1 MLANIECETLGRK
14 PALLVGGHPRQ
25 FDQVKPFLKHNYDLV
40 VTDEGWEALDMA
52 EKSKYFLIV
61 IDSHVRGMDGYSL
74 ARKMRGQGLNRSSGL
89 IMIVR
94 EEPARACAALEDEL
108 CDDYLMAPYDTSSFL
123 SKFWQL
129 SDRQTELS
137 WDQLPDQ
144 QRLFLRRTKE
154 YFDGISRNLVQEG
167 CFEAKAVNDTKAEV
181 INATLNDGI
190 FEILDLLW
198 NYHQHT
204 YVHSIRSCALMA
216 IMGASLGFSKD
227 EMSVL
232 AEGGLLHDLGKIQ
245 IPKNILDK
253 PGALNAKEKE
263 LMREHPL
270 WSARFI
276 RDSKGLREE
285 AARVAERHH
294 ERIDGSGYPFGLK
307 GAEIDELSLVT
318 GIADVFAALTES
330 VPYRGGRT
338 IEDALML
345 MREMSGEKLEAGL
358 FSKFEE
364 IMQDRF
370 LT

>member
-1 MLANIECETLGRK
+1 MLAEIECETLGRK
-14 PALLVGGHPRQ
+14 PVLLAGGDRRQ
-25 FDQVKPFLKHNYDLV
+25 FDKVRPFLKHNYDIFV
-40 VTDEGWEALDMA
+40 AEEGWEALDLA
-52 EKSKYFLIV
+52 EKHRFFLIV
-61 IDSHVRGMDGYSL
+61 VDSHVQGMGGYAL
-74 ARKMRGQGLNRSSGL
+74 ARKLRGQLQKRRSGL

-94 EEPARACAALEDEL
+94 EEVTKACAAVEEGL
-108 CDDYLMAPYDTSSFL
+108 CDDYILAPYDTGSFL

-129 SDRQTELS
+129 SDLITEMT
-137 WDQLPDQ
+137 WDQLPEQ
-144 QRLFLRRTKE
+144 QRLFLKRTKD
-154 YFDGISRNLVQEG
+154 YFDGISRNVVREG

-181 INATLNDGI
+181 INATLNDSI
-190 FEILDLLW
+190 FGILDLLW

-216 IMGASLGFSKD
+216 IMGAAMGFSKD
-227 EMSVL
+227 EMSIL

-253 PGALNAKEKE
+253 PGALNPKEVE
-263 LMREHPL
+263 LIREHPL

-294 ERIDGSGYPFGLK
+294 ERIDGSGYPYGLR

-318 GIADVFAALTES
+318 GIADVFAAITES
-330 VPYRGGRT
+330 VPYRSGRSIGG
-338 IEDALML
+338 ALEI
-345 MREMSGEKLEAGL
+345 MREMRGKKLEAGL
-358 FSKFEE
+358 YDKFEE

-370 LT
+370 LM